1 MYGPI
6 LSRSLRAASPR
17 VRVNAATVLWAT
29 FPLKPSS
36 ASPRE
41 IERAIQKGV
50 RELVLWKHY

>member
-1 MYGPI
+1 
-6 LSRSLRAASPR
+6 
-17 VRVNAATVLWAT
+17 VLWAT